1 MNELGLSLAFFS
13 TTAAILAS
21 LTIFLS
27 RLVFLS
33 FEKEGLLFLIN
44 AELLVFSS
52 TASNPAFSSDCLM
65 ASVLTSTAG
74 SLVTTFS
81 FVTFTRVEA
90 DEEDGRLYLQHLWK
104 EKSLQLN
111 FSLRQKGG
119 IFCSVVVVV
128 VVVVVVSVVATEVVL
143 FSAVDSICNETNH
156 KN

>member
-1 MNELGLSLAFFS
+1 MF
-13 TTAAILAS
+13 
-21 LTIFLS
+21 
-27 RLVFLS
+27 
-33 FEKEGLLFLIN
+33 
-44 AELLVFSS
+44 
-52 TASNPAFSSDCLM
+52 
-65 ASVLTSTAG
+65 SVLTSTKG

-128 VVVVVVSVVATEVVL
+128 VVAVAVVVSVVATEVVL
-143 FSAVDSICNETNH
+143 FSAVDSICN
-156 KN
+156 